1 MTTWDKDGFLRDLAR
16 RLAELP
22 QEQRAEMLA
31 DYEEHF
37 RIGREKGKTDA
48 EVAAALGTPRQIAAA
63 CLTDLRV
70 SEAET
75 ARGAG
80 PKLRSLLRAVAAT
93 VGLGFF
99 NALFVA
105 VPFIIAVSV
114 LMAVWA
120 VAVSPVLAGIT
131 VFAAAV
137 KEFGLQVVASVW
149 GLGHVFLSVGLV
161 SFGTLAVLGVVL
173 ATRWFATV
181 TVRYVR
187 LNLELIAR

>member
-1 MTTWDKDGFLRDLAR
+1 VFLRELGQ
-16 RLAELP
+16 RLSELP
-22 QEQRAEMLA
+22 AAQRADVLA

-37 RIGREKGKTDA
+37 RIGREKGKSDD
-48 EVAAALGTPRQIAAA
+48 EVAMALGSPRQIAAA

-75 ARGAG
+75 ADGAG
-80 PKLRSLLRAVAAT
+80 RKLKSLLRALAAT

-105 VPFIIAVSV
+105 VPFFVALS
-114 LMAVWA
+114 LLAAVWA
-120 VAVSPVLAGIT
+120 VAVSPVIAGLGI
-131 VFAAAV
+131 FAAAA
-137 KEFGLQVVASVW
+137 KELGLQLVASVW
-149 GLGHVFLSVGLV
+149 GLGHLFLSIGLV
-161 SFGTLAVLGVVL
+161 SLGALGVLGVVL

-187 LNLELIAR
+187 LNLELIAK